1 MAQMQLIYVDRLL
14 QIRRELHGGNRG
26 APPIEGGVRQG
37 EELNKACVIMLS
49 AALQA
54 YIEDV
59 FMDVSCEII
68 GINEDRKEIYKKSW
82 ERWGNP
88 SPSNIISLFRR
99 IGIEN
104 VLGGLSWRRMSNRSL
119 KENLEKLNI
128 IRNQIA
134 HGRQLRYKNE
144 IFNLQTGQ
152 INRWRSICQNFGERF
167 EPHVRRIIL

>member
-1 MAQMQLIYVDRLL
+1 MAHIQLIYVDRLL

-26 APPIEGGVRQG
+26 APPIEDGVRRG
-37 EELNKACVIMLS
+37 EELNKACIIMLS

-54 YIEDV
+54 YVEDV
-59 FMDVSCEII
+59 FMDISCEII
-68 GINEDRKEIYKKSW
+68 GINEDKREIYKKSW

-104 VLGGLSWRRMSNRSL
+104 VLHGLSWRSMSNKSL
-119 KENLEKLNI
+119 KENLDKINV

-134 HGRQLRYKNE
+134 HGRRLRYKNN
-144 IFNLQTGQ
+144 IFNLHSNQVT
-152 INRWRSICQNFGERF
+152 RWRNICQNFGERF
-167 EPHVRRIIL
+167 EYHVRSIIS